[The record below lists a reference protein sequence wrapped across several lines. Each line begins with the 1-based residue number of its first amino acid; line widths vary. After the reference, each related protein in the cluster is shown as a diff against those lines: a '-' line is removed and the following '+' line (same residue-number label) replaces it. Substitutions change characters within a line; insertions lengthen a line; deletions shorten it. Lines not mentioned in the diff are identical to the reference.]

1 MMTIVGIAQRSEQR
15 RALSKMTGS
24 SPSPRSTILQ
34 ALVAGL
40 QYDAADRSAGFDDG
54 LAGRHW
60 SPGDRDAFSYAL
72 GFASGRE
79 KARRSNGG

>member
-1 MMTIVGIAQRSEQR
+1 MTFAGIAQRPEQR

-34 ALVAGL
+34 AFVAGL
-40 QYDAADRSAGFDDG
+40 QVDAADRKAGFDDG
-54 LAGRHW
+54 LAGPHFL
-60 SPGDRDAFSYAL
+60 PGDRDQFSYVL